1 MENTLFGKKWNKEN
15 ASVPVNDPEK
25 TNDSTNLNITLT
37 DLEDFVDSYYDI
49 YVNNTAEK
57 DSYCGDN
64 LDFLQTSQTLLQMDT
79 PLDKHTQTLSSTP
92 RLQEKSDSYRQRTLD
107 SMILGE
113 AKSQDNRKTKKRKNI
128 SPLLMMNL
136 HDVSASD
143 STDEETLI
151 QVSQSRSLK
160 TPELTMQ
167 SHNKTV
173 AAIKSVTE
181 SFTQELQG
189 FKSEI
194 KDLITKNKEE
204 DRQLLNTLVAKV
216 DSLTTSVQKKMR
228 RLET

>member
-1 MENTLFGKKWNKEN
+1 MNSFNPCHKDTLFGKKWNKEN
-15 ASVPVNDPEK
+15 TFVPANDPET
-25 TNDSTNLNITLT
+25 TNDSTNLNTTLT

-49 YVNNTAEK
+49 YVNNTTEK

-79 PLDKHTQTLSSTP
+79 PLGKHTQTSSTQRP
-92 RLQEKSDSYRQRTLD
+92 QEKSDSYRQRTLD

-136 HDVSASD
+136 DDVSASD

-167 SHNKTV
+167 SHDKTV

-181 SFTQELQG
+181 
-189 FKSEI
+189 
-194 KDLITKNKEE
+194 
-204 DRQLLNTLVAKV
+204 
-216 DSLTTSVQKKMR
+216 
-228 RLET
+228 

>member
-15 ASVPVNDPEK
+15 TSVPVNDPEK
-25 TNDSTNLNITLT
+25 TNDSTNLNTTLT

-79 PLDKHTQTLSSTP
+79 PSGKHTQTLSSTP
-92 RLQEKSDSYRQRTLD
+92 RPQEKSDSYIQRTLD

-136 HDVSASD
+136 DDVSASN

-167 SHNKTV
+167 SHDKTV

-189 FKSEI
+189 FKTEI

-216 DSLTTSVQKKMR
+216 DSLTTSVQKKR
-228 RLET
+228 